1 MCLEEFEDIA
11 KSQFGLSFSKISLA
25 LFVLLFLKQRFV
37 KHEFCGI
44 FTDVLEKAGI
54 PLVVNFREMPQNIK
68 VLKTLAKRKPFH
80 FYFNQFS
87 PNRPNTT

>member
-11 KSQFGLSFSKISLA
+11 KSHFGLSFSKISLA
-25 LFVLLFLKQRFV
+25 LFVLLFLKQCFV

-68 VLKTLAKRKPFH
+68 VLKTVAKRKSLCLFI
-80 FYFNQFS
+80 NA
-87 PNRPNTT
+87 